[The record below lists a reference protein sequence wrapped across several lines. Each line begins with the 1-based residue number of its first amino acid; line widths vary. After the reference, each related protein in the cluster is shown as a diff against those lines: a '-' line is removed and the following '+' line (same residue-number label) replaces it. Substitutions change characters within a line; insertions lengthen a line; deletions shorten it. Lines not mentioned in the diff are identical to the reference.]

1 MNTLLHFATRLVK
14 PCLMAL
20 AFAASSVLADVNDAF
35 LERGFKPDG
44 TYDFSSLDTINLFNG
59 NLSLSLPLGEAFP
72 QGGGST
78 FGLQLA
84 YTSNIWDFDYVCSAT
99 GPEWH
104 PVGRPPFFFGAEEC
118 VTLAFPEPYVNAG
131 LGWSLDLGSLKP
143 PKFPTPDQKYPSYY
157 YRSPDGGRTAFFP
170 ELRPGVQVSG
180 GNGLWTYFSRD
191 AQFLKLESTFE
202 LHARPPAA
210 SDAITVHFPN
220 GSRKKF
226 GWLKWLRADSTDG
239 TPGDY
244 DWRVIEIVDAFGN
257 ATTVRYCSG
266 AVPLSGNS
274 LPCEESQWHIVDARS
289 RAYTVNFHPVDIN
302 PANVNIPPSAVRS
315 VVVPAASSSG
325 IATYDFSYTHLPLK
339 PGCPHNLDEGQG
351 IQATDAWALK
361 EVLLPPNANGE
372 RESYQFKYI
381 TGGTNDPE
389 VDARPHCSTTKGRLR
404 EITLPTLGTY
414 QYSYANYTLPRDRTC
429 DNPNPPP
436 GYQDYWDYNQP
447 GQGSPP
453 RTADR
458 DLNPSVG
465 GPGTAFNY
473 GIRTKVQRNADGTEV
488 GTWTYIGSRMRHW
501 RDTDHQHPYRDA
513 RDPFDPDDPNIPNR
527 PPEPGDPNPVPD
539 PDPVVV
545 GPVYKACEAP
555 LPPRT
560 LNMNHVAGQNPAF
573 TEHCDLPT
581 WTYTD
586 VIEPV
591 AGDLRRKTRHYFSVF
606 NISFSQDAKA
616 EGWRAQEYGLP
627 INRAV
632 VAPLDQTKDSA
643 EHRFLSTQ
651 TFMCDMPPGP
661 PTAERDADGCKL
673 TPEREQFV
681 RHEDDG
687 FACQSDNALIPPTS
701 ENFRPIWLDR
711 TEYCTNGSRRLVSEV
726 TYFCDD
732 TADTTNEGAVPRQ
745 IYSEVQRSGYNGFG
759 NFATI
764 RSESNFFTVQGQ
776 DPYFVQGTT
785 YTLNSDSA
793 LPSPWILGLYTEKKA
808 QIQASGAPAGTVTE
822 SIERFQFE
830 SSTGFLTERRTR
842 RDPNANGLKDFITRM
857 THDEQ
862 GNVSTLTYLG
872 GDAESS
878 ATPYK
883 KRFEW
888 AAGTLKKSVWVDPA
902 GNDYLVVLDRDI
914 HPTGKVLSERDAA
927 GEGVAFGYD
936 LRGRRISEQPLAAGA
951 ALAKSEFNYITA
963 RPDNPAT
970 PVVNESRT
978 ASVEVKSCETC
989 GGGDAI
995 LAHSKYEFDGLGR
1008 LILER
1013 ERQPNR
1019 SSGETWA
1026 QRVTRYSNGSLP
1038 VFQSIWHA
1046 AGASGVRGTTT
1057 VYDLFGRPVQVT
1069 AADNSIAETL
1079 YWGVRQVQ
1087 HIQKYEDG
1095 AAGTTKAARKTTRFD
1110 HRGNL
1115 HRVVEASALADNGD
1129 YEDSTTEYFYDAGNR
1144 LRQARIRVAQ
1154 GVYQYRQWN
1163 YDAAGV
1169 LLSEWHPELSA
1180 CESTTDNSCLTPG
1193 NGNHWGYLDY
1203 NALRV
1208 AGRRQ
1213 LQPTPSP
1220 NFDLVNVYDAAGRP
1234 TQIRRPNGTLLK
1246 EFFYGSANGQGATG
1260 SRSAG
1265 KLIATKRHHPDP
1277 SRQQD
1282 AVVIERFDYRG
1293 RSGVLSGHLT
1303 STGGLGD
1310 VPRTRFQSELR
1321 LDASGN
1327 LVYLAYPQCAF
1338 AGCGHVDAGGL
1349 RVNALPDRELD
1360 FAYDLSA
1367 LKRVAPR
1374 IGVPYVANVEYHLN
1388 GMVSQL
1394 QYGNL
1399 TSDNFALDSS
1409 GMQRIAAITTTD
1421 VTGAPPSALS
1431 TGAYLYDDAGNIKA
1445 IGADRFRYDPAMR
1458 LTYASQLFGDQ
1469 RHVQRFRYD
1478 QFGNLTALSMRSVN
1492 GGGGD
1497 PLPDWRAQ
1505 LTEWRNNRLLGGTDL
1520 VGGVPVPWSWT
1531 YDAVG
1536 NATPGPGWSMLY
1548 DPFNLLVDVQHA
1560 QLSVHKRFLYSAS
1573 DERVATLH
1581 VQAVDTTEGSRLRT
1595 LREDWSLRGPGTAVL
1610 RDARMESNAGWLWRS
1625 DYVHVGTQL
1634 AAEVRAEGST
1644 QRTRYFHPD
1653 HLGSP
1658 RLVTNEQK
1666 QVISQHKYRPYGGS
1680 LETVDPTHSRMGFT
1694 GHERDDLDD
1703 NPLTR
1708 LSDLDYMHARY
1719 YTPERGRFLSPDP
1732 AREGWNN
1739 YAYAHNSPMDL
1750 VDPTGLS
1757 AECSTPEEG
1766 CASSESR
1773 VVDEY
1778 PGGIAIEVVTDEP
1791 GFEGGAWGE
1800 AIAEVGIGE
1809 VQGIAQ
1815 FDCPA
1820 FAPCDI
1826 FAYGQKLADTY
1837 RPDLDEHAPLEER
1850 GARKKARLLDKYGLK
1865 RASGMQGFKRAE
1877 DRAAT
1882 AARKRLKAGLVRVGG
1897 KFVPIIGVAGT
1908 VYDALDLAI
1917 KIWSTHSTN
1926 QINSIVESVNGPDGG
1941 SGRSVR
1947 PYDRIMNSRNSGN

>member
-1 MNTLLHFATRLVK
+1 MNTPLHFAIRQVK
-14 PCLMAL
+14 PSLMAL
-20 AFAASSVLADVNDAF
+20 AFVASSAFADVNDAF
-35 LERGFKPDG
+35 LERGYKPDG

-84 YTSNIWDFDYVCSAT
+84 YTSNIWDFDYECSTT

-104 PVGRPPFFFGAEEC
+104 PIGRPPFFFGAEEC
-118 VTLAFPEPYVNAG
+118 VTQAYPERNVNAG
-131 LGWSLDLGSLKP
+131 LGWSLDLGSLIP
-143 PKFPTPDQKYPSYY
+143 PKHPTPDRKHPSYY
-157 YRSPDGGRTAFFP
+157 YRAPDGGRTAFFP

-191 AQFLKLESTFE
+191 AQFLKLESTLE
-202 LHARPPAA
+202 LHARTPTA
-210 SDAITVHFPN
+210 SDTITVHFPN

-239 TPGDY
+239 GDY
-244 DWRVIEIVDAFGN
+244 DWRVMEIADAFGN
-257 ATTVRYCSG
+257 ATTVRYCSP
-266 AVPLSGNS
+266 AVALPGNS
-274 LPCEESQWHIVDARS
+274 PCEESQWHIVDARS

-315 VVVPAASSSG
+315 VVVPAASGSG

-339 PGCPHNLDEGQG
+339 PGCPHNLDDGQG
-351 IQATDAWALK
+351 NQASDAWALK

-404 EITLPTLGTY
+404 EVTLPTLGTY

-436 GYQDYWDYNQP
+436 GYQDYWSYDMP
-447 GQGSPP
+447 GQGGPP
-453 RTADR
+453 RSDR
-458 DLNPSVG
+458 DLNPSVA

-488 GTWTYIGSRMRHW
+488 GTWTYIGSRMSHW
-501 RDTDHQHPYRDA
+501 RDTAHQHPYRDA
-513 RDPFDPDDPNIPNR
+513 RDPFDPDDPSIPNR

-545 GPVYKACEAP
+545 GPVYMACEAP

-560 LNMNHVAGQNPAF
+560 LNMNHVGGQNPAF
-573 TEHCDLPT
+573 TAHCDLPT

-661 PTAERDADGCKL
+661 PTAQRDADGCKV
-673 TPEREQFV
+673 TPEREHFV
-681 RHEDDG
+681 RYEDDG
-687 FACQSDNALIPPTS
+687 FACESSNPLIPPTS

-732 TADTTNEGAVPRQ
+732 TADTTDGGTVPRQ

-759 NFATI
+759 NFATT
-764 RSESNFFTVQGQ
+764 ETKSNFFTVEGQ
-776 DPYFVQGTT
+776 DPWTRQGTT
-785 YTLNSDSA
+785 YHLTRDSA
-793 LPSPWILGLYTEKKA
+793 IPATWILGLYREKRVNLDP
-808 QIQASGAPAGTVTE
+808 QAGGVTE
-822 SIERFQFE
+822 SVDRFDFD
-830 SSTGFLTERRTR
+830 STTGFLKERRSR
-842 RDPNANGLKDFITRM
+842 RDPRSDGFKDFITRM
-857 THDEQ
+857 TSDDQ
-862 GNVSTLTYLG
+862 GNVATLTYLG
-872 GDAESS
+872 GDAGSS

-888 AAGTLKKSVWVDPA
+888 ASGTLKKSVWVDPA

-914 HPTGKVLSERDAA
+914 HSTGKVLAERDAA
-927 GEGVAFGYD
+927 GDGVAFGYD
-936 LRGRRISEQPLAAGA
+936 LRGRKISEQPLAAGA
-951 ALAKSEFNYITA
+951 ALAKSEFSYITA
-963 RPDNPAT
+963 RPDNPVT
-970 PVVNESRT
+970 PNVNESRT
-978 ASVEVKSCETC
+978 ASVEVKICETC
-989 GGGDAI
+989 DDGGPI

-1008 LILER
+1008 LILEK
-1013 ERQPNR
+1013 ERQPNG

-1026 QRVTRYSNGSLP
+1026 QRFTRYSNGSLP
-1038 VFQSIWHA
+1038 VFQSVWHA

-1057 VYDLFGRPVQVT
+1057 AYDVFGRPVLVT
-1069 AADNSIAETL
+1069 AADNSIAETR

-1087 HIQKYEDG
+1087 HLQKYEDG
-1095 AAGTTKAARKTTRFD
+1095 ATGTTKTARKTTRFD

-1154 GVYQYRQWN
+1154 DVYQYRQWN

-1180 CESTTDNSCLTPG
+1180 CESTTDNACLIPG

-1213 LQPTPSP
+1213 LQPTPSA
-1220 NFDLVNVYDAAGRP
+1220 NFDLVNAYDAAGRP

-1310 VPRTRFQSELR
+1310 VPRARFQSELR
-1321 LDASGN
+1321 HDASGN
-1327 LVYLAYPQCAF
+1327 LVHLAYPQCAF

-1360 FAYDLSA
+1360 FTYSVGA
-1367 LKRVAPR
+1367 LKRIAPR
-1374 IGVPYVANVEYHLN
+1374 IGVPYVANVDYHLN

-1421 VTGAPPSALS
+1421 VIGAPPAALS

-1458 LTYASQLFGDQ
+1458 LTYASQHFGDQ

-1478 QFGNLTALSMRSVN
+1478 QFGNLTALSMRSVT
-1492 GGGGD
+1492 GGGDD

-1505 LTEWRNNRLLGGTDL
+1505 LTDWRNNRLLGGTDV

-1548 DPFNLLVDVQHA
+1548 DPFNLLGDVQHA
-1560 QLSVHKRFLYSAS
+1560 QLGVHKRFLYSAS

-1581 VQAVDTTEGSRLRT
+1581 VQAVDTTQGSPLRT

-1610 RDARMESNAGWLWRS
+1610 RDVRMEPNAGWLWRS
-1625 DYVHVGTQL
+1625 DYVQAGTQL
-1634 AAEVRAEGST
+1634 VAEVRAEGST
-1644 QRTRYFHPD
+1644 QRTRYFHLD

-1658 RLVTNEQK
+1658 RLVSNEQK
-1666 QVISQHKYRPYGGS
+1666 QVLSQHKYRPYGGS
-1680 LETVDPTHSRMGFT
+1680 LEAVDPTHSRMRFT
-1694 GHERDDLDD
+1694 GHERDDLDN

-1719 YTPERGRFLSPDP
+1719 YTPERARFLSPDP
-1732 AREGWNN
+1732 ARDGWNL
-1739 YAYAHNSPMDL
+1739 YAYTHNNPINL
-1750 VDPTGLS
+1750 VDPTGLT
-1757 AECSTPEEG
+1757 AECDGPDG
-1766 CASSESR
+1766 CAPSESN
-1773 VVDEY
+1773 VVSEE
-1778 PGGIAIEVVTDEP
+1778 PFHETIEVIERALPDAPISDAVVEVATDEIFGGGCAAFMP
-1791 GFEGGAWGE
+1791 CDGFEAAEQAGKGYEWGSKTPQDIREQIE
-1800 AIAEVGIGE
+1800 ALEKKIANAANRKGRRPHQLALKKLLEKN
-1809 VQGIAQ
+1809 
-1815 FDCPA
+1815 PA
-1820 FAPCDI
+1820 
-1826 FAYGQKLADTY
+1826 
-1837 RPDLDEHAPLEER
+1837 
-1850 GARKKARLLDKYGLK
+1850 
-1865 RASGMQGFKRAE
+1865 
-1877 DRAAT
+1877 
-1882 AARKRLKAGLVRVGG
+1882 AARAKHALAVGLGRGVRVGTRFLPVVG
-1897 KFVPIIGVAGT
+1897 WAGN
-1908 VYDALDLAI
+1908 VYDAAGLLI
-1917 KIWSTHSTN
+1917 KIWSAHSTN
-1926 QINSIVESVNGPDGG
+1926 QINNIVESVNGPDGG